1 MKDKGL
7 RYLWTK
13 ISSIGIH
20 GDLSLYESKQVQLL
34 NRVCAAFMILL
45 IPNLIKAFNTRGVFG
60 INILLCFYGCLLL
73 TLYLNYKRKQCLSKI
88 FFLSSLTVISCGI
101 SYILGKGFVVE
112 SCYISISILTLIFF
126 DSKREQFLLLALII
140 GAYLL
145 SRYFY
150 ITINSPLANRPFLE
164 ITSSMSHFT
173 NALLV
178 YISVTMSTKAN
189 FEYAIQTD
197 HLLNQIQSKSDK
209 LEKQKIRITRQFN
222 SLEKSNN
229 KLEDANKELE
239 NFAYAASHDLKSPL
253 RITNSFLQ
261 LIQRTL
267 RTNSEEKLN
276 EYLDYCI
283 DSTQHM
289 GAVIDNLLSHA
300 KLNNELELIPVD
312 LEIVLIKTKKILSH
326 IIDDKNVTIKADA
339 LPVING
345 YEPQFI
351 LLFQN
356 LIENGIKYNKNDT
369 KELYIKLVDND
380 ESKITLCF
388 KDNGLGVAPENQV
401 KIFEMFNRLHNQKE
415 YEGTGIGLATCQ
427 KIVSLFSGKIW
438 VESNVNEGSSFF
450 VQIPKTK

>member
-1 MKDKGL
+1 
-7 RYLWTK
+7 
-13 ISSIGIH
+13 
-20 GDLSLYESKQVQLL
+20 
-34 NRVCAAFMILL
+34 
-45 IPNLIKAFNTRGVFG
+45 
-60 INILLCFYGCLLL
+60 
-73 TLYLNYKRKQCLSKI
+73 
-88 FFLSSLTVISCGI
+88 
-101 SYILGKGFVVE
+101 
-112 SCYISISILTLIFF
+112 
-126 DSKREQFLLLALII
+126 
-140 GAYLL
+140 
-145 SRYFY
+145 
-150 ITINSPLANRPFLE
+150 
-164 ITSSMSHFT
+164 
-173 NALLV
+173 
-178 YISVTMSTKAN
+178 MSTKAN
-189 FEYAIQTD
+189 YEYAIQTN
-197 HLLNQIQSKSDK
+197 HLLNQIQTKSDK
-209 LEKQKIRITRQFN
+209 LEKQKIRITRQIN

-229 KLEDANKELE
+229 KLENANKELE
-239 NFAYAASHDLKSPL
+239 NFAYVASHDLKSPL

-283 DSTQHM
+283 DSTKHM
-289 GAVIDNLLSHA
+289 GAVIDNVLSHA

-312 LEIVLIKTKKILSH
+312 LENVLNKTKNILAQ

-345 YEPQFI
+345 YESQFI

-356 LIENGIKYNKNDT
+356 LIENGIKYNKNET
-369 KELYIKLVDND
+369 IELYIKLVDND

-388 KDNGLGVAPENQV
+388 IDNGLGVAPENQV